1 MPSNRRIRLLFYI
14 VLAGVVTTM
23 FFTNH
28 LRQKTEV
35 DNRSIQDFYY
45 KTKNA
50 MDRARGQG
58 PGQAVLDSTT
68 GKEAGRTPHDKDAD
82 GDVDSDDEMLARQ
95 MGERLKAAEQKAK
108 ELANA
113 KAPNKPDSPERVI
126 GVGSSAGGQ
135 VKKAVEDGEET
146 ARDTEETEETDE
158 EHEIEVEL
166 NRIFKKSPGKLFPA
180 YPVVRWCVNTSVSQ

>member
-14 VLAGVVTTM
+14 VLAGVITTM

-35 DNRSIQDFYY
+35 DNRSLQDFYY

-58 PGQAVLDSTT
+58 PGQAVLDSKT

-82 GDVDSDDEMLARQ
+82 GDVDSDDEMLAKQ
-95 MGERLKAAEQKAK
+95 MSERLKAAEQKAK

-113 KAPNKPDSPERVI
+113 KAPNKPDSPEKVV

-135 VKKAVEDGEET
+135 VKKAVDGDEEP
-146 ARDTEETEETDE
+146 AGESEETDE
-158 EHEIEVEL
+158 EREVEVEL
-166 NRIFKKSPGKLFPA
+166 NRIFRKSPGKLLPGCS
-180 YPVVRWCVNTSVSQ
+180 PVRGRANTSTT